1 MEKQE
6 AEKYIQ
12 ADAKEYMRLFD
23 PFSEENPPYVPADG
37 AALYFSRVYY
47 WVDDAKRP
55 SFCYYPKHITPKEL
69 KKEENMHH
77 ACEASPHGR
86 RLNFKIYNCIY
97 QGKESG
103 RNVQEEEYIL
113 ATMGALGE
121 EAKEVLKGA
130 LFYEEIL
137 PEMESGKRET
147 IEKAR
152 EWVCTSAIEGQ
163 EMNANLFW
171 KVIDEVNRK
180 ADRRD
185 QEAVL
190 KATGQK
196 LMEFSARDIVLW
208 HQIKREYM
216 NLADKN
222 DLWEVYAEIN
232 RGGSDDEF
240 MDFRSWLIS
249 QGKEIYMQVLEEP
262 DLLKGMEL
270 LGVNTSF
277 ESYGYIAVD
286 AYAQKKAVET
296 EGLAAILK
304 DYWNWM
310 IEEGCPGEK
319 QYVRNL
325 EKKYDLYKE
334 MALYPLPEKEK
345 EQILSRMNPEPDIGS
360 GWGQNMMNLPC

>member
-47 WVDDAKRP
+47 WVDDAKR
-55 SFCYYPKHITPKEL
+55 SGFCYYPKHITPKEL

-77 ACEASPHGR
+77 ACEASPCGR
-86 RLNFKIYNCIY
+86 RLNFKIHNCIY
-97 QGKESG
+97 PGKEPA

-130 LFYEEIL
+130 FFYEEIL
-137 PEMESGKRET
+137 LEMEPGKRET

-152 EWVCTSAIEGQ
+152 EWMRVCQGMDAE
-163 EMNANLFW
+163 EFW

-180 ADRRD
+180 TDQRD

-196 LMEFSARDIVLW
+196 LMELPARDIVLW

-216 NLADKN
+216 NLADKKE
-222 DLWEVYAEIN
+222 LWKVCAEMN
-232 RGGSDDEF
+232 GHTSDDEF

-249 QGKEIYMQVLEEP
+249 QGKETYMQVLEEP
-262 DLLKGMEL
+262 DSLKRMNL
-270 LGVNTSF
+270 SGVNTSF
-277 ESYGYIAVD
+277 ESYLYIAVD
-286 AYAQKKAVET
+286 VYAQKKAVET
-296 EGLAAILK
+296 EGLAVILK

-310 IEEGCPGEK
+310 MEEGCPGEEP
-319 QYVRNL
+319 YIRNL
-325 EKKYDLYKE
+325 EKVYDLYE
-334 MALYPLPEKEK
+334 QTVFYPLPEKVK
-345 EQILSRMNPEPDIGS
+345 EQIHSQVNPEPDIRS
-360 GWGQNMMNLPC
+360 GWDQNMMNLPC